1 MSTINDIRARF
12 EGVLIR
18 EAKWHSEMFKQ
29 YNLFKQGGRW
39 VAPKR
44 TEIIRAEFD
53 SSDPVEDIR
62 KFLAI
67 SGLQEDDYNIESGQ
81 FSGKFDSWG
90 ITLNVNH
97 DWFGKT
103 LKKGETYAIINAV
116 DTSSGVKQVIGDK
129 DLTPDRLNVTKNM
142 VGNFLSAENLME
154 YVSRQLESAI
164 QDENYIDFCK
174 DLMKAIYDYKP
185 SSTYDDVYDMGSETQ
200 KFDIRYDLS
209 RYVDVIDPKS
219 IKVIDKDFGEILGG
233 LLMFDLINK
242 QGITTGLSFPAESN
256 APLTDFVFNGLE
268 VSSKAGKGAKPSA
281 SGYIKQINDYIN
293 KTGYIL
299 DQDEKEV
306 MDKILNP
313 LGSKIRERPNQKYLV
328 RSSYSTT
335 FTNSVNLFNLHL
347 DDNSAWAHFLK
358 YSGLLATDINRDDI
372 IQTFINLKMRG
383 ELHAFI
389 SKFVKL
395 ADLKKSRGRLGKLIN
410 NLLFSKNEDD
420 AALAL
425 DFILSRGEFD
435 IVIGIILYGCSK
447 ELEKDVNSKYGK
459 TLSGLINK
467 ATRVKQLYMNTNI
480 KKNQISFTLKSMDIS
495 DFKLG
500 TLNGIDSW
508 KLKSITISMI

>member
-1 MSTINDIRARF
+1 MNTINDIRARF
-12 EGVLIR
+12 EGILIR
-18 EAKWHSEMFKQ
+18 EAKWHSEMFKH

-39 VAPKR
+39 VTPKR
-44 TEIIRAEFD
+44 TEIIRAEFN
-53 SSDPVEDIR
+53 SDDPITDI
-62 KFLAI
+62 KTFLSI
-67 SGLQEDDYNIESGQ
+67 SGLQEDDYSIESGQ

-90 ITLNVNH
+90 ITLNMNH

-116 DTSSGVKQVIGDK
+116 DTSDGVKQVIGDK
-129 DLTPDRLNVTKNM
+129 DLTPDRLNVTHNV
-142 VGNFLSAENLME
+142 VGNFLSAENLIE
-154 YVSRQLESAI
+154 YVSRQLESKI

-174 DLMKAIYDYKP
+174 DLMKAVYDYKP
-185 SSTYDDVYDMGSETQ
+185 PSTYDDVYDMGSETQ

-209 RYVDVIDPKS
+209 KYVGIIDPKS
-219 IKVIDKDFGEILGG
+219 IKAIDKDFGEILGG
-233 LLMFDLINK
+233 LLMFDLIKK
-242 QGITTGLSFPAESN
+242 QGITTGLSFPTESN
-256 APLTDFVFNGLE
+256 APLTDFVFNGLG

-293 KTGYIL
+293 KTGYVL
-299 DQDEKEV
+299 DQREKEV

-313 LGSKIRERPNQKYLV
+313 LSSKIKERPNQKYLV

-335 FTNSVNLFNLHL
+335 FTNSINLFNLHL
-347 DDNSAWAHFLK
+347 DDNSSWAHFLK
-358 YSGLLATDINRDDI
+358 YSGLLSTDINRDDI
-372 IQTFINLKMRG
+372 IQAFINLKMRG

-395 ADLKKSRGRLGKLIN
+395 ADLNKSRGRLGKLIN

-420 AALAL
+420 ASLAL

-459 TLSGLINK
+459 VLSGLINK

-480 KKNQISFTLKSMDIS
+480 KNNQISFTMKSMDIS
-495 DFKLG
+495 DFKIG